1 MTDARPDA
9 RVALVTGAGRGIGR
23 ATALMLAARG
33 ERVMGVARTEQ
44 ELATLSSEAPIEVFA
59 ESVATQDGCERIVRE
74 TRERLGPISILVN
87 NAGLGSYQERV
98 IWEQDPEL
106 WRASL
111 AVNLDAAFHLLRLCT
126 PDMIDAGWGRIVIV
140 SSTAGK
146 AGGPAT
152 AAYTAAK
159 HGVIGLMRSA
169 AQDLIAH
176 GVTCNAVC
184 PGWVRTVMA
193 DADARTEAAATGV
206 TPSEV
211 WEARARSYAAG
222 RVMAPEEIAD
232 VIAYLTSDGASAVNG
247 EAITIALGG
256 HW

>member
-1 MTDARPDA
+1 MPDAAA

-33 ERVMGVARTEQ
+33 ERVMGVARTEE
-44 ELATLSSEAPIEVFA
+44 ELATLSAAAPIEILA
-59 ESVATQDGCERIVRE
+59 ESVATQEGCERVVHE
-74 TRERLGPISILVN
+74 THERLGPISILVN

-106 WRASL
+106 WRSSL

-126 PDMIDAGWGRIVIV
+126 PDMVDEGWGRIVIV
-140 SSTAGK
+140 SSTAGL

-169 AQDLIAH
+169 AQDLIPH

-184 PGWVRTVMA
+184 PGWVRTAMA
-193 DADARTEAAATGV
+193 DADAETEAAATGIR
-206 TPSEV
+206 PDEV

-222 RVMAPEEIAD
+222 RVMEPEEIAD